1 MSHTITDTTTLLAS
15 SRPYTR
21 SGIGGASNT
30 RQITCSSRAPSIP
43 RKISPL
49 NGTFLIGIGGAGN
62 SRSYSERA
70 SISFEDALSHNS
82 MHKQS
87 VAGSYHH
94 GMGGIGN
101 RSKPSA
107 DAGSSAS
114 GSVDR
119 TF

>member
-21 SGIGGASNT
+21 SGIGGAGNT
-30 RQITCSSRAPSIP
+30 HQITCSSRAPSIP
-43 RKISPL
+43 RIISPL
-49 NGTFLIGIGGAGN
+49 KGTFLIGIGGAGN

-94 GMGGIGN
+94 GMGGVGN

-107 DAGSSAS
+107 DAVSSAS
-114 GSVDR
+114 SSVDR